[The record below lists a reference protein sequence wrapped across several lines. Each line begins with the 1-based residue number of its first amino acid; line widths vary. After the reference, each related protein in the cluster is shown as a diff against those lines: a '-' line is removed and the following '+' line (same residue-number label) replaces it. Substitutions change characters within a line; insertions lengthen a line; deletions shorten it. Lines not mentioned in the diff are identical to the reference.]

1 MEYTNNL
8 RESCLEAIGAII
20 LALRGESTAACH
32 AATRVL
38 GPFVEAIV
46 AYVHSVS
53 LDRFGKDVLERHAV
67 SIIGDLCTIF
77 KGDMKP
83 VLEPNRLWIQSLIQ
97 KCQRSENAQTKK
109 ASSLAAKSI
118 HKWISI

>member
-67 SIIGDLCTIF
+67 SIIGYIF
-77 KGDMKP
+77 SGIK
-83 VLEPNRLWIQSLIQ
+83 QSLLVI
-97 KCQRSENAQTKK
+97 KNLEKK
-109 ASSLAAKSI
+109 FL
-118 HKWISI
+118 